1 MNSEM
6 TFCFYLLIGIGVAA
20 ALWLRSDSRSK
31 VTDYF
36 QILSAPFFWPI
47 YLPILLARRTD
58 SFTSSTCPLPT
69 FGSPRV
75 NDSMALAITQ
85 VERELDTAL
94 QSLGGWAENV
104 LAEEQHRIAEL
115 KTAWRQQANHI
126 RELDKLLA
134 QTLFE
139 PPAIAIQASAVMQP
153 IETLS
158 ASTTSAA
165 VEQPAQAATAVLE
178 EQSHHSRSAEHE
190 KIRAENITRLKQ
202 LRRAMLDD
210 LMATVAWVRELVTM
224 IHLAKF
230 TGAPASRAHELVKQ
244 IASAVKGLSEVNRT
258 TPEPSM

>member
-1 MNSEM
+1 MNPEI
-6 TFCFYLLIGIGVAA
+6 TFCFYLLIGIGVAT
-20 ALWLRSDSRSK
+20 ALWLRSNSSSK
-31 VTDYF
+31 ATDLF
-36 QILSAPFFWPI
+36 QILSAPLFWPI

-58 SFTSSTCPLPT
+58 SFTSSTGPLRV

-94 QSLGGWAENV
+94 QSLDGWAENI
-104 LAEEQHRIAEL
+104 LSEEQHRITDL

-134 QTLFE
+134 QTLIE
-139 PPAIAIQASAVMQP
+139 PTAIATRASAIMQP
-153 IETLS
+153 IETPS
-158 ASTTSAA
+158 RSITSAA
-165 VEQPAQAATAVLE
+165 IEQPAAAVPKEQAT
-178 EQSHHSRSAEHE
+178 HSRSAEHE

-202 LRRAMLDD
+202 LRRSMFDD

-224 IHLAKF
+224 IHLAKY

-244 IASAVKGLSEVNRT
+244 IASAVKGLSDVNRVT
-258 TPEPSM
+258 QQPSA